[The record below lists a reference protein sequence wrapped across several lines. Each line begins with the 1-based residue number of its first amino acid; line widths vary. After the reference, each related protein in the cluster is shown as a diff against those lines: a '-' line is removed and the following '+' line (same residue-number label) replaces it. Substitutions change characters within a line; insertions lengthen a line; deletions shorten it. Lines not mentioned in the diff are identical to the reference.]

1 MEKFAEF
8 VATVTPTK
16 PSSAVDS
23 IVDDVFWFRI
33 GDLVVLRTDVEA
45 WQEQFRLNGPT
56 PTQSHALY
64 PGAEG
69 TAASFSPLIIL
80 ERHLQQ
86 CHGGIQLQY
95 DVRARYS
102 DSSHRTARFNE
113 FELVAWSHAAEWRRQ
128 HTYDLEEVRKANRD
142 ERRDELAQAKEQ
154 INALQEQLDD
164 VHMRRAQELA
174 DKALEEADRD

>member
-23 IVDDVFWFRI
+23 IVDDLFWFRI
-33 GDLVVLRTDVEA
+33 GELVVLRTDVEA

-56 PTQSHALY
+56 PTQSHAQY
-64 PGAEG
+64 PQADV
-69 TAASFSPLIIL
+69 TAVSLSPLIIL

-95 DVRARYS
+95 DVRARYT
-102 DSSHRTARFNE
+102 DSSHRAVRFNE
-113 FELVAWSHAAEWRRQ
+113 FELVAWSHATEWRRQ
-128 HTYDLEEVRKANRD
+128 HTYDLEEARNKAD
-142 ERRDELAQAKEQ
+142 TRRDELVQARKQ
-154 INALQEQLDD
+154 IKALQEQLND